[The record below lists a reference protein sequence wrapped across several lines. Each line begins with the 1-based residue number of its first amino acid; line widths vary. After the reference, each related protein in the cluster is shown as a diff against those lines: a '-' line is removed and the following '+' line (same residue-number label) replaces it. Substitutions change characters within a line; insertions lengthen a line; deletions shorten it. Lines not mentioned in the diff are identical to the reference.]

1 MDKNTR
7 QKSKGSIN
15 GSSYNNVSGTV
26 TVGNKPP
33 SRVNKIQTGKRPSGS
48 FYGDNLNAAQ
58 CVEEIKNNFQASSI
72 DADLEE
78 PLSASQIN
86 GKEEASDQEEEDDVT
101 QASPTKTTSKKK
113 PIGKLILCT

>member
-7 QKSKGSIN
+7 QRSKGSIN
-15 GSSYNNVSGTV
+15 GSSYNNSNNNGSGTA

-72 DADLEE
+72 DADL
-78 PLSASQIN
+78 
-86 GKEEASDQEEEDDVT
+86 
-101 QASPTKTTSKKK
+101 
-113 PIGKLILCT
+113 